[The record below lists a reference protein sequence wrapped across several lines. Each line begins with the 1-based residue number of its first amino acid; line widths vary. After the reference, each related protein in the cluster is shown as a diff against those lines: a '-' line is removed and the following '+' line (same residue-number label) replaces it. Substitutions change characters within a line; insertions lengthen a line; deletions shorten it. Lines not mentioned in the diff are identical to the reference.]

1 MMRRGGRHAFT
12 LFELLLAL
20 ALLAA
25 ISSLVIGAL
34 LRTDRDHDLLQVQLE
49 ALVDVS
55 CMHAQRERTALM
67 VWGQSDVVF
76 AQVVGATGEQNP
88 PIYLRTLPSQLS
100 WEEPATLALI
110 ASDGTV
116 LPRTAGRLADGHLVE
131 LGVVSGQVTLV
142 RPETL
147 P

>member
-1 MMRRGGRHAFT
+1 MMQRGGRHAFT

-25 ISSLVIGAL
+25 LSSLVIGVL

-67 VWGQSDVVF
+67 V
-76 AQVVGATGEQNP
+76 GAIGCR
-88 PIYLRTLPSQLS
+88 LRTGGGCHRRANSTGVPSHVAWS
-100 WEEPATLALI
+100 I
-110 ASDGTV
+110 VMGRASD
-116 LPRTAGRLADGHLVE
+116 
-131 LGVVSGQVTLV
+131 LGAH
-142 RPETL
+142 RF
-147 P
+147 

>member
-1 MMRRGGRHAFT
+1 MMQRGGRLAFT

-25 ISSLVIGAL
+25 LSSLVIGVL

-88 PIYLRTLPSQLS
+88 PIYLRMLPGQLS

>member
-1 MMRRGGRHAFT
+1 MMQRGGRHAFT

-25 ISSLVIGAL
+25 LSSLVIGVL
-34 LRTDRDHDLLQVQLE
+34 LRSDRAHDLLQVQLE

-76 AQVVGATGEQNP
+76 AQLVGVSDEQTP
-88 PIYLRTLPSQLS
+88 PVYLRALPGQLS
-100 WEEPATLALI
+100 WEEPAPLALI
-110 ASDGTV
+110 APDGTV
-116 LPRTAGRLADGHLVE
+116 LPRIAGRLADGHLVE
-131 LGVVSGQVTLV
+131 LGAVSGQVTVVAL
-142 RPETL
+142 ETL

>member
-1 MMRRGGRHAFT
+1 MMQRGGRLAFT

-25 ISSLVIGAL
+25 LSSLVIGVL

-55 CMHAQRERTALM
+55 RMHAQRERTVLM

-76 AQVVGATGEQNP
+76 AQVVGAIDEQNP
-88 PIYLRTLPSQLS
+88 PIYLRMLPGQLS
-100 WEEPATLALI
+100 WEEPATLAII

-131 LGVVSGQVTLV
+131 LGAVSGQVTV
-142 RPETL
+142 VAPETL

>member
-1 MMRRGGRHAFT
+1 MMQRGGRLAFT

-25 ISSLVIGAL
+25 LSSLVIGVL

-76 AQVVGATGEQNP
+76 AQVVGATDEQNP
-88 PIYLRTLPSQLS
+88 PVYLRMLPGQLS
-100 WEEPATLALI
+100 WEEPAPLALI
-110 ASDGTV
+110 APDGTV
-116 LPRTAGRLADGHLVE
+116 LPRIAGRLADGHLVE
-131 LGVVSGQVTLV
+131 LGAVSGQVTV
-142 RPETL
+142 VAPETL

>member
-25 ISSLVIGAL
+25 LSSLVIGVL

-49 ALVDVS
+49 ALVDIS

-88 PIYLRTLPSQLS
+88 PIYLRMLPGQLS

>member
-25 ISSLVIGAL
+25 LSSLVIGIL

-55 CMHAQRERTALM
+55 CMHAQRERKALM

-76 AQVVGATGEQNP
+76 AQVVGATDEQNP
-88 PIYLRTLPSQLS
+88 PIYLRTLPGQLS
-100 WEEPATLALI
+100 WEEPAPLAFI

-131 LGVVSGQVTLV
+131 LGAVSGQVTLV
-142 RPETL
+142 PPETL

>member
-1 MMRRGGRHAFT
+1 MQRGGRLAFT

-25 ISSLVIGAL
+25 LSSLVIGVL

-88 PIYLRTLPSQLS
+88 PIYLRMLPGQLS

>member
-1 MMRRGGRHAFT
+1 MMQRGGRLAFT

-25 ISSLVIGAL
+25 LSSLVIGVL
-34 LRTDRDHDLLQVQLE
+34 LRTDRDHDLLRVQLE

-76 AQVVGATGEQNP
+76 AQVVGATDEQNP
-88 PIYLRTLPSQLS
+88 PIYFRMLPGQLS

-131 LGVVSGQVTLV
+131 LGAVSGQVTIV
-142 RPETL
+142 APETL

>member
-1 MMRRGGRHAFT
+1 MMPRGGRHAFT

-25 ISSLVIGAL
+25 LSSLAIGVL

-49 ALVDVS
+49 ALLDVS

-76 AQVVGATGEQNP
+76 AELVGASDEQNLP
-88 PIYLRTLPSQLS
+88 VYLRTLPGQLS
-100 WEEPATLALI
+100 WEEPVPLALI
-110 ASDGTV
+110 APDGTV

-131 LGVVSGQVTLV
+131 LSAVSGQVSV
-142 RPETL
+142 VAPETL

>member
-1 MMRRGGRHAFT
+1 MMQRGGRHAFT

-25 ISSLVIGAL
+25 LSSLVIGVL

-88 PIYLRTLPSQLS
+88 PIYLRMLPGQLS

>member
-1 MMRRGGRHAFT
+1 MPRGGRLAFT

-25 ISSLVIGAL
+25 LSSLAIGVL

-49 ALVDVS
+49 ALLDVS

-67 VWGQSDVVF
+67 VWGQSNVVF
-76 AQVVGATGEQNP
+76 TRSVGASEEQTP
-88 PIYLRTLPSQLS
+88 PVYLHTLPGQLS
-100 WEEPATLALI
+100 WEESASLAFI
-110 ASDGTV
+110 APDGTV
-116 LPRTAGRLADGHLVE
+116 LPRSAGRLADGHLVE
-131 LGVVSGQVTLV
+131 VGAVSGQVTV
-142 RPETL
+142 VAPETL

>member
-1 MMRRGGRHAFT
+1 MMQRGGRLAFT

-25 ISSLVIGAL
+25 LSSLVIGVL

-76 AQVVGATGEQNP
+76 AQLVGVSDEQNP
-88 PIYLRTLPSQLS
+88 PVYLRTLPGQLS

-116 LPRTAGRLADGHLVE
+116 LPRIAGRLADGHLVE
-131 LGVVSGQVTLV
+131 LGAVSGQVTV
-142 RPETL
+142 VAPETL

>member
-1 MMRRGGRHAFT
+1 MMRCGARHAFT

-25 ISSLVIGAL
+25 LSSLVIGVF
-34 LRTDRDHDLLQVQLE
+34 LRTDRDHDLLQVQIE
-49 ALVDVS
+49 ALLDVS
-55 CMHAQRERTALM
+55 CMHAQQERSALM

-76 AQVVGATGEQNP
+76 TQPVITPDDQILPV
-88 PIYLRTLPSQLS
+88 YLRTLPGQLS
-100 WEEPATLALI
+100 WQEPVALALI
-110 ASDGTV
+110 APDGTV
-116 LPRTAGRLADGHLVE
+116 LPRSAGRLADGHLVE

-142 RPETL
+142 APEAL

>member
-1 MMRRGGRHAFT
+1 MMRRGVRHAFT

-25 ISSLVIGAL
+25 LSSLVIGVL

-76 AQVVGATGEQNP
+76 AQLVGASDEQTP
-88 PIYLRTLPSQLS
+88 PVYLRTLPGQLS
-100 WEEPATLALI
+100 WEEPAPLAFI
-110 ASDGTV
+110 APDGTV
-116 LPRTAGRLADGHLVE
+116 LPRTAGRLVDGHLVE
-131 LGVVSGQVTLV
+131 LGAVSGQVTV
-142 RPETL
+142 VAPETL
-147 P
+147 Q

>member
-20 ALLAA
+20 ALLASL
-25 ISSLVIGAL
+25 SSLVIGVL

-55 CMHAQRERTALM
+55 CMHAQRERTALT

-76 AQVVGATGEQNP
+76 AQLVGASDEQNLP
-88 PIYLRTLPSQLS
+88 VYLRTLPGQLS
-100 WEEPATLALI
+100 WEESVPLALI
-110 ASDGTV
+110 VPDGTV
-116 LPRTAGRLADGHLVE
+116 LPRTAGRLADGHLVA
-131 LGVVSGQVTLV
+131 LGPVSGQVSV
-142 RPETL
+142 AAPETL

>member
-1 MMRRGGRHAFT
+1 MMQRGGRLAFT

-25 ISSLVIGAL
+25 LSSLVIGVL
-34 LRTDRDHDLLQVQLE
+34 LRTDRDHDLLRVQLE

-55 CMHAQRERTALM
+55 CMHAQQERTALM
-67 VWGQSDVVF
+67 VWGQSDVIF
-76 AQVVGATGEQNP
+76 AQVVGATDEKTP
-88 PIYLRTLPSQLS
+88 PIYLRMLPGQLS
-100 WEEPATLALI
+100 WEEPAPLAFI
-110 ASDGTV
+110 APDGTV

-131 LGVVSGQVTLV
+131 LGAVSGQVTV
-142 RPETL
+142 VAPETL

>member
-1 MMRRGGRHAFT
+1 MMQRGGRHAFT

-25 ISSLVIGAL
+25 LSSLVIGVL
-34 LRTDRDHDLLQVQLE
+34 LRSDRDHDLLQVQLE

-76 AQVVGATGEQNP
+76 AQLVGVSDEQTP
-88 PIYLRTLPSQLS
+88 PVHLRTLPGQLS
-100 WEEPATLALI
+100 WEEPAPLALI
-110 ASDGTV
+110 APDGTV
-116 LPRTAGRLADGHLVE
+116 LPRIAGRQADGNLVE
-131 LGVVSGQVTLV
+131 LGAVSGQVTV
-142 RPETL
+142 VAPETL

>member
-1 MMRRGGRHAFT
+1 MMQRGGRLAFT

-25 ISSLVIGAL
+25 LSSLVIGVF

-76 AQVVGATGEQNP
+76 AQVVGATDQQNP
-88 PIYLRTLPSQLS
+88 PIYLRMLPGQLS

-131 LGVVSGQVTLV
+131 LGAVSGQVTV
-142 RPETL
+142 VAPETL

>member
-1 MMRRGGRHAFT
+1 MRRGGRQAFT
-12 LFELLLAL
+12 LLELLLAL

-25 ISSLVIGAL
+25 LSSLGIGVL

-67 VWGQSDVVF
+67 VWGQSDVIF
-76 AQVVGATGEQNP
+76 AQVVGATDEQTP
-88 PIYLRTLPSQLS
+88 PVYLRTLSGQLS
-100 WEEPATLALI
+100 WEEPAPLALI
-110 ASDGTV
+110 APDGTV
-116 LPRTAGRLADGHLVE
+116 LPRAAGRLADGHVVE
-131 LGVVSGQVTLV
+131 LGAVSGQVTV
-142 RPETL
+142 VAPEAL

>member
-1 MMRRGGRHAFT
+1 MMRLGGRHAFT

-25 ISSLVIGAL
+25 LSSLVIGVL

-55 CMHAQRERTALM
+55 CMHAQRERTALIL
-67 VWGQSDVVF
+67 WGQSDVVF
-76 AQVVGATGEQNP
+76 AQLVGASDEQNLP
-88 PIYLRTLPSQLS
+88 VYIRTLPGQLS
-100 WEEPATLALI
+100 WEEPVPLALI
-110 ASDGTV
+110 APDGTV
-116 LPRTAGRLADGHLVE
+116 LPRPAGRLADGHLVE
-131 LGVVSGQVTLV
+131 LGAVSGQVSV
-142 RPETL
+142 VAPEIL

>member
-1 MMRRGGRHAFT
+1 MMQRGGRLAFT

-25 ISSLVIGAL
+25 LSSLVIGVL
-34 LRTDRDHDLLQVQLE
+34 LRTDRDHDLLRVQLE

-76 AQVVGATGEQNP
+76 AQVVGATDEQNP
-88 PIYLRTLPSQLS
+88 PVYLRTLPGQLS

-131 LGVVSGQVTLV
+131 LGAVSGQVTV
-142 RPETL
+142 VAPETL

>member
-1 MMRRGGRHAFT
+1 MMPRGVRHAFT

-25 ISSLVIGAL
+25 LSSLVVGVL

-49 ALVDVS
+49 ALLDIS
-55 CMHAQRERTALM
+55 SMHAQRERTALM

-76 AQVVGATGEQNP
+76 TQTVGASDEQTLP
-88 PIYLRTLPSQLS
+88 VYFRTLPGQLS
-100 WEEPATLALI
+100 WVEPAALALI
-110 ASDGTV
+110 APDGTV
-116 LPRTAGRLADGHLVE
+116 LPRASGRLEDGHVVE
-131 LGVVSGQVTLV
+131 LGVITGEVTV
-142 RPETL
+142 VAPEIL